1 MHQIKLL
8 EKETI
13 FRNLLIKTR
22 LIEAKFN
29 LQKSLKELIKAV
41 KNGKSIDIIDW
52 AFIYADINEK
62 YLKIKKLYKEI

>member
-1 MHQIKLL
+1 MQQIKLL

-22 LIEAKFN
+22 FMEAKFN

-52 AFIYADINEK
+52 AFIYADSNEK
-62 YLKIKKLYKEI
+62 YLKAKKLYKEI